1 MLDNALAGKLVDRL
15 AIDVQNLPG
24 VGGFLTILA
33 GVRLGGFGIGFR
45 LLGVLAIRFY
55 SLQ

>member
-24 VGGFLTILA
+24 VGGFLAILT
-33 GVRLGGFGIGFR
+33 V
-45 LLGVLAIRFY
+45 LLLTVKAAANGRR
-55 SLQ
+55 